1 MMNFIKWSHYILG
14 LVPKADIKDNLPENQ
29 ISAGCRY
36 IEIIKVF
43 EIFGII
49 ADIKLIHA
57 TYCIFTV
64 AVKSESRKMRLRE
77 NKKSESIGSDSP
89 F

>member
-43 EIFGII
+43 KINEII
-49 ADIKLIHA
+49 ADTKWIHA
-57 TYCIFTV
+57 TYRIFTST
-64 AVKSESRKMRLRE
+64 VKSESLKIRLWK
-77 NKKSESIGSDSP
+77 NKKGRSLI
-89 F
+89 